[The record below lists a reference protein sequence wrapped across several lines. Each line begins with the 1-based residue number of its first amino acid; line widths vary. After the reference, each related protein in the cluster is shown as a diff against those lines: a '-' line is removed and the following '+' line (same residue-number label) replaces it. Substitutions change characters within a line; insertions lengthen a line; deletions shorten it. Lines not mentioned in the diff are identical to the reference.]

1 MNCESVAIDGIVIT
15 RDMFEGAKEAGIK
28 RWETYARGKAPNG
41 DCKFCLI
48 FGPIGMNNCLRGK
61 TRTDC
66 PVWDGKVLPSRC
78 CTEWSKWT
86 QLTYKGFCPGDGIA
100 EAKAVLA
107 RIRALDWNEWA
118 EKYAPKETPV
128 KETKVT
134 VLTFDKDGTQ
144 GSYSFRGSPDW
155 TRIAHEMIADGLM
168 AVIVKGHVFYN
179 VLQKDTLIF
188 HKCLSFPGVLTH
200 RLHFGCKAIFISNN
214 YGEHISQIRRAISD
228 WKAAQPKP
236 GQPRAI
242 PKVTITIEQAGAVK
256 AAILSENT
264 VPAPA
269 MPGAI
274 RAIYS
279 LVERPNSDTQK
290 ERQKWTREIAGV
302 KVRAYENRF
311 GVIALSTEGE
321 DAHKDISILT
331 REFCQLAGIPIMPY
345 KLHKGTVPEP
355 EVEK

>member
-15 RDMFEGAKEAGIK
+15 RDMFEGAKEDGIK
-28 RWETYARGKAPNG
+28 RWATYTRGKVPNG

-134 VLTFDKDGTQ
+134 VLTFDKDGKQ
-144 GSYSFRGSPDW
+144 GSYSFRGIPDW
-155 TRIAHEMIADGLM
+155 ARIEREMIEDGLM
-168 AVIVKGHVFYN
+168 AVIVLKVPFTGGKRTVRIAVASLLLEDGF
-179 VLQKDTLIF
+179 VRIGMPLSEKVTVWVDVPEGVTEQIALI
-188 HKCLSFPGVLTH
+188 
-200 RLHFGCKAIFISNN
+200 
-214 YGEHISQIRRAISD
+214 QQAISF
-228 WKAAQPKP
+228 WKIA
-236 GQPRAI
+236 QPRAI
-242 PKVTITIEQAGAVK
+242 PKVTITIEQADAVK
-256 AAILSENT
+256 Q
-264 VPAPA
+264 
-269 MPGAI
+269 AI
-274 RAIYS
+274 RFSGCSFAPTAVYRAIDS
-279 LVERPNSDTQK
+279 LVQMPESQH
-290 ERQKWTREIAGV
+290 WTREIAGV

-321 DAHKDISILT
+321 DIHKDIAILT
-331 REFCQLAGIPIMPY
+331 REFCQLAGIPVMPY
-345 KLHKGTVPEP
+345 PRYESNVPKQEAA
-355 EVEK
+355 K